1 MINGHTVNYYTT
13 GQAAEILGVT
23 GSNVYLLMKSGALKD
38 VSVAGANKRI
48 DATSVHTLAEQ
59 RRVKREQLLAQKEAA
74 MRRKQAQAVKPVAR
88 TLPRAQPADDVL
100 MLQHIGQTQQVIDL
114 LTKLVGVWC
123 PAGARQ

>member
-48 DATSVHTLAEQ
+48 DATSVHTLCAGSRH
-59 RRVKREQLLAQKEAA
+59 RRSSRWPAPC
-74 MRRKQAQAVKPVAR
+74 RAR
-88 TLPRAQPADDVL
+88 SR
-100 MLQHIGQTQQVIDL
+100 QT
-114 LTKLVGVWC
+114 TC
-123 PAGARQ
+123 

>member
-1 MINGHTVNYYTT
+1 
-13 GQAAEILGVT
+13 
-23 GSNVYLLMKSGALKD
+23 
-38 VSVAGANKRI
+38 
-48 DATSVHTLAEQ
+48 
-59 RRVKREQLLAQKEAA
+59 

-114 LTKLVGVWC
+114 LTKRVGVWC